1 MEPTSPNTC
10 TVCGASFDSEDEF
23 RIHEAEH
30 VALMEALDILMHLH
44 VHLDIGQRLLE
55 GSKLIEAQE
64 WLGKA
69 QGDVR
74 RLAPFIGL
82 NLESDQ

>member
-1 MEPTSPNTC
+1 
-10 TVCGASFDSEDEF
+10 
-23 RIHEAEH
+23 
-30 VALMEALDILMHLH
+30 MEALDILMHLH